1 MMSGTRAEPR
11 GDTLRIALIHAVYA
25 AGWALV
31 SIAATVNL
39 STWPA
44 VSILILATVLAI
56 FAARKL
62 RGRQASVATTDPA
75 TARWVRRVNIITA
88 VAALLYGWAL
98 SGAGQEL
105 RAIAAVLVVLGA
117 HFVPMSW
124 LLRRRSLLV
133 IGIALM
139 AIGLFVW
146 FAPAAA
152 ATGAFFAALV
162 FAGNSVRL
170 LLR

>member
-1 MMSGTRAEPR
+1 VAGPRIGPR

-31 SIAATVNL
+31 SIAATRDV
-39 STWPA
+39 SVRPA
-44 VSILILATVLAI
+44 VSILILAVVLAI

-62 RGRQASVATTDPA
+62 RRRLAAVDPLDPV
-75 TARWVRRVNIITA
+75 TARWVRRVNIVTA
-88 VAALLYGWAL
+88 GAALLYGWAL
-98 SGAGQEL
+98 SGTGQEV

-133 IGIALM
+133 MGVALM
-139 AIGLFVW
+139 VIGLFVW